1 MLLLPDLNRANSK
14 KQLQYNIDLKEDN
27 FENNGKDA
35 SFCSF
40 QKKLAVVMDFLTLQ
54 DKHNVHTL
62 SIENF
67 IYTCFEKGR
76 KMRYQPQTLNSVI
89 RQSYLV

>member
-54 DKHNVHTL
+54 DKRNVCTL
-62 SIENF
+62 
-67 IYTCFEKGR
+67 
-76 KMRYQPQTLNSVI
+76 
-89 RQSYLV
+89 LVDIKLISNRCETGQKSLPI

>member
-54 DKHNVHTL
+54 DKRNVCTL
-62 SIENF
+62 
-67 IYTCFEKGR
+67 
-76 KMRYQPQTLNSVI
+76 
-89 RQSYLV
+89 LVDIKLISNRCKIGQKSLPI